1 MDSSITQPQEGAAEV
16 GVADTGV
23 GVRGSI
29 CPDFRNVIC
38 AIFKAVLLYGLEAW
52 VMSPRIGSTLGS
64 FRHRLDRILTGRKP
78 QRRLYGRW
86 VYPPLAEAMAEAGLQ
101 EVETYVSRRQNIVAQ
116 FVAARTI
123 MKLFLVVERSS
134 GSRVT
139 KWWW

>member
-52 VMSPRIGSTLGS
+52 VMSPRIGGGLGS
-64 FRHRLDRILTGRKP
+64 FYQRVESIITGPKP
-78 QRRLYGRW
+78 QMVLDGRW
-86 VYPPLAEAMAEAGLQ
+86 VYPPLAEAMADAVLQ
-101 EVETYVSRRQNIVAQ
+101 
-116 FVAARTI
+116 
-123 MKLFLVVERSS
+123 
-134 GSRVT
+134 
-139 KWWW
+139 